1 MPKITQSKL
10 PANVGTKSHPIAKA
24 ADKAQTQFINVLKTD
39 HNFDLIKKIV
49 DHMQMIERA
58 KKIKPQEK
66 HRLLQNYYLTLLSY
80 CLPKMKVVEDNS
92 DKNKTPMKFTIN
104 IGGTVE
110 KPKAPKKAGGVSITI
125 PTNKQSNGTY
135 SVDNP
140 EPSVP

>member
-58 KKIKPQEK
+58 KKIKPQ
-66 HRLLQNYYLTLLSY
+66 
-80 CLPKMKVVEDNS
+80 
-92 DKNKTPMKFTIN
+92 
-104 IGGTVE
+104 
-110 KPKAPKKAGGVSITI
+110 
-125 PTNKQSNGTY
+125 
-135 SVDNP
+135 
-140 EPSVP
+140 